1 MNWSLE
7 DVENGWRTGK
17 GGAQDGRST
26 LVPLKITGNMY
37 KIGQHAEVS
46 MSIHIGKRSIFLIFP
61 VLLALAGFALSQ
73 DIEKI
78 QIATT
83 ELGDGIYMLTG
94 AGGNIGV
101 CAGAAGVLL
110 IDSQFPQVHDK
121 IVAALA
127 AISPGPVRFLLNTN
141 WHYDHVMGNELFGK
155 KGAVII
161 AHETARERMGKV
173 QIHKDLEITLPPY
186 PAPALPAL
194 TVPDSLT
201 LHFNNEVLKVRHFPN
216 AHSDS
221 DLLFRF
227 QKANVIHSGDL
238 LFSSMYP
245 YIDVP
250 HGGSINGM
258 IAAADEILRMCDV
271 DTRLIP
277 GHGPVMKRDE
287 VTAFRDMLVSV
298 RDRVAA
304 LIKEGK
310 SDKEILAAKPT
321 ADLDALWQKGIPA
334 DLLVQLVY
342 DSLKK

>member
-1 MNWSLE
+1 
-7 DVENGWRTGK
+7 
-17 GGAQDGRST
+17 
-26 LVPLKITGNMY
+26 
-37 KIGQHAEVS
+37 
-46 MSIHIGKRSIFLIFP
+46 MSIHISRRSIFLIFSA
-61 VLLALAGFALSQ
+61 LLALAGFALSQ

-101 CAGAAGVLL
+101 CAGADGVLL

-141 WHYDHVMGNELFGK
+141 WHYDHVSGNELFAK
-155 KGAVII
+155 KGVVIV
-161 AHETARERMGKV
+161 AHETARERMSIE
-173 QIHKDLEITLPPY
+173 QIHKDLDTTIPPY
-186 PAPALPAL
+186 PASALPVL
-194 TVPDSLT
+194 TIADSLA
-201 LHFNNEVLKVRHFPN
+201 LHFNDEVLQVLHIPN
-216 AHSDS
+216 AHSDA

-238 LFSSMYP
+238 LFSYMYP

-250 HGGSINGM
+250 HGGSVNGM
-258 IAAADEILRMCDV
+258 IAAADEILRMCDA

-277 GHGPVMKRDE
+277 GHGPAMKRDD
-287 VTAFRDMLVSV
+287 VTAFRDMLVLV
-298 RDRVAA
+298 RDRVAV

-334 DLLVQLVY
+334 ELLVQLVY
-342 DSLKK
+342 DSLKEQ

>member
-1 MNWSLE
+1 
-7 DVENGWRTGK
+7 
-17 GGAQDGRST
+17 
-26 LVPLKITGNMY
+26 
-37 KIGQHAEVS
+37 
-46 MSIHIGKRSIFLIFP
+46 MSIHNGKRFLLLIFA
-61 VLLALAGFALSQ
+61 VLLALAGFTFSQEQ
-73 DIEKI
+73 DIAKI
-78 QIATT
+78 PIAT
-83 ELGDGIYMLTG
+83 EKLGDNIYMLTG

-101 CAGAAGVLL
+101 CAGVDGILI
-110 IDSQFPQVHDK
+110 IDSQFPQIHDK

-127 AISPGPVRFLLNTN
+127 AISPGPVRFLFNTN

-161 AHETARERMGKV
+161 AHETARERMSKEQV
-173 QIHKDLEITLPPY
+173 HKDLDVTIPPY
-186 PAPALPAL
+186 PAPALPVL
-194 TVPDSLT
+194 TIADSLT
-201 LHFNNEVLKVRHFPN
+201 LYFNNEVLQVRHIPD
-216 AHSDS
+216 AHSDA

-238 LFSSMYP
+238 VFSHMYP

-258 IAAADEILRMCDV
+258 IAAVDEILRMCDA
-271 DTRLIP
+271 DTRVIP
-277 GHGPVMKRDE
+277 GHGPAMKRDE
-287 VTAFRDMLVSV
+287 VAAFRDMLVLV

-321 ADLDALWQKGIPA
+321 ADLNALWQKGIPA

-342 DSLKK
+342 DSLKEK